1 MLHSVEILFAVKE
14 PVVPGKTKASK
25 TKEEAA
31 ADAGED
37 AAGLVK
43 QKSKRQKAAAPKTTV
58 SKTLVAPAAVLSPP
72 RVREVHARPSALSQ
86 GVAPRP
92 SSGPQRAAPSVVT
105 RRPVA
110 ANSLCA
116 AQRRSADAQNVW
128 NFDMRPPDRE
138 ALIAEQ
144 DAMLARLKHA
154 KDGPRG
160 PTFSPP
166 HARPKSSSGLS
177 RRPLIGNNGNVVKP
191 LAVPT
196 PHVSSEPQKRWN
208 SGVTPFYREEQERR
222 AVPSQA
228 TARLAVPLP
237 RGRRSL
243 GAERGRGQ
251 LVEVVNA
258 AALLGPTADD

>member
-1 MLHSVEILFAVKE
+1 
-14 PVVPGKTKASK
+14 VPGKTR
-25 TKEEAA
+25 A

-37 AAGLVK
+37 AAGLAK
-43 QKSKRQKAAAPKTTV
+43 QKSKRQKAAA
-58 SKTLVAPAAVLSPP
+58 SKTVVAPAAVLSPP
-72 RVREVHARPSALSQ
+72 RVRKVHARPSALSQ

-160 PTFSPP
+160 PTISPP
-166 HARPKSSSGLS
+166 HTRPKSSSGSS
-177 RRPLIGNNGNVVKP
+177 RRPLIGNNGNIIKP

-208 SGVTPFYREEQERR
+208 SGATPFYREEQERR

-228 TARLAVPLP
+228 IARPAVPLP
-237 RGRRSL
+237 RGRQSL

-258 AALLGPTADD
+258 TALLGPTADD